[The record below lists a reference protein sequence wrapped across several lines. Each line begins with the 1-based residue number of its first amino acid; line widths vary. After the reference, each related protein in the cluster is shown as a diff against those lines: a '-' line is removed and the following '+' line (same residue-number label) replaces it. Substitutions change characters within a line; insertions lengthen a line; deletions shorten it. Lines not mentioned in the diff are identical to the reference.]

1 MTDRPTALI
10 TGASSGLG
18 AEFARQLAA
27 RRHDLILTARRAD
40 RLRSLA
46 DGLQAEHGVTVET
59 LPADLADPAGLRQVE
74 ARIAAHD
81 GLALLVNNAG
91 FGVRGYFAE
100 TDIGKHQAMLDVH
113 VVAATRLAH
122 AALPAMIARKQGAII
137 NVSSVAGFVNGAG
150 GPMYSATKAYLNSFS
165 TNLHA
170 EVKRKGIRVQALCP
184 GFTVTGFHETPEFE
198 GFNRNVIP
206 ARMWMSAEMVVRESL
221 KALEH
226 GPVIVVPGAIY
237 KLSVFLTRTGL
248 GGVVS
253 AVRRRLRGGRK

>member
-1 MTDRPTALI
+1 MTERPIALI

-27 RRHDLILTARRAD
+27 SGHDLILTARRED
-40 RLRSLA
+40 RLNSLA
-46 DGLQAEHGVTVET
+46 DELRARYGVTVEV
-59 LPADLADPAGLRQVE
+59 LPADLADPTGLRQVE
-74 ARIAAHD
+74 ARIAAHE
-81 GLALLVNNAG
+81 GLGLLVNNAG

-100 TDIGKHQAMLDVH
+100 TDIGRHQAMLDVH

-122 AALPAMIARKQGAII
+122 AALPAMIARGQGAII

-170 EVKRKGIRVQALCP
+170 EVKRKGVRVQALCP
-184 GFTVTGFHETPEFE
+184 GYTVTEFHDTPEFAN
-198 GFNRNVIP
+198 FNRTVIP
-206 ARMWMSAEMVVRESL
+206 ARLWLSAEAVVRESL
-221 KALEH
+221 RALEH

-253 AVRRRLRGGRK
+253 AVRRRFRGDRK